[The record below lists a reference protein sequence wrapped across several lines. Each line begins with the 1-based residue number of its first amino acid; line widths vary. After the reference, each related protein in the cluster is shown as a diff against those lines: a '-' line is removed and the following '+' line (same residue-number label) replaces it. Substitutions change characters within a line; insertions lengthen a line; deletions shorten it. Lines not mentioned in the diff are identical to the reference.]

1 MNDSD
6 VGYDSEWN
14 DWMMRPD
21 LTKQRG
27 WVIVR
32 GENLFRYESWNEAVV
47 VNQIL
52 GGQLMSEDYY
62 EYHYKEIINK

>member
-1 MNDSD
+1 
-6 VGYDSEWN
+6 
-14 DWMMRPD
+14 MMRPD

-27 WVIVR
+27 WVIIR

-47 VNQIL
+47 VNQML